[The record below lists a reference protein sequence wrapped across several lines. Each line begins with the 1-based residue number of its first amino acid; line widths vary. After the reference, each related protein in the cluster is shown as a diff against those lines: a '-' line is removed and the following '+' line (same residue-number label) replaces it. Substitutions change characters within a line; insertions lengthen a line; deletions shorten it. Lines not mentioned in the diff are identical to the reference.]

1 MKNVEQY
8 HYLDTQ
14 QTRFLQKMMHKI
26 AEGKWSTYGDN
37 TVEGLSTIIEM
48 TYYTDSQKEWLLSMT
63 EDYLSTFCR

>member
-1 MKNVEQY
+1 
-8 HYLDTQ
+8 
-14 QTRFLQKMMHKI
+14 MHKI

-48 TYYTDSQKEWLLSMT
+48 TYYTDSQKEWLLSMR